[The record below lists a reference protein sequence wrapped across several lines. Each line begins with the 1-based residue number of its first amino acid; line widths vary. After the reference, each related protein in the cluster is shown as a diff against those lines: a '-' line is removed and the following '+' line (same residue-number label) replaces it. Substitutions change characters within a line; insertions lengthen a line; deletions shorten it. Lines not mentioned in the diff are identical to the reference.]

1 MELRNWQSTLK
12 DKVAKALKQG
22 ILVALQSPTGSGKTL
37 FSLVSALEVKPK
49 VLFVVRTNNE
59 FYPIYR
65 DAKKL
70 GKKFSFLMG
79 KSKSCLYSDESAESE
94 DIECSLCDSSSVTQV
109 EMKDPP
115 FSVMKGLK
123 ERGRIEKFCPYFSI
137 LSSISEADVVAVTY
151 PYLFVPRTR
160 ESLDLDLDKT
170 VIIVD
175 EAHNLDN
182 LNELDERRINE
193 QTVNL
198 ALKEVKSEESIRIL
212 ERLKAEIK
220 RSVHPDERYIKVE
233 NYPKLDE
240 NELEL
245 LEDEYK
251 DRREEMIRNKA
262 IKRLHIG
269 SVVKF
274 YDSIKYYGPNDAQ
287 VFSMRGSLVLK
298 PLLPTS
304 YLSILNEE
312 VPVLLMSGTMPP
324 KDYLVN
330 VFGIKR
336 NILYVDVERELKEK
350 VTGSFDC
357 MLAVDVTSSF
367 SSRGELMWRK
377 YASYLL
383 MIYYQARSNV
393 LAIFPSYS
401 IMDAVMSHVKVN
413 KYVEG
418 SRTNIEEIL
427 TESRSKKLI
436 IAGVARGKL
445 SEGVE
450 LTSEGISMISDV
462 ALCGIPY
469 PPFDDYMKMRSEAIY
484 RSTGQPIKEVL
495 IEIPAVI
502 AVKQA
507 IGRAIRGKHDHA
519 TVWLLDKRFE
529 TAWWKAKINCFNPKK
544 VKL

>member
-1 MELRNWQSTLK
+1 
-12 DKVAKALKQG
+12 
-22 ILVALQSPTGSGKTL
+22 
-37 FSLVSALEVKPK
+37 
-49 VLFVVRTNNE
+49 
-59 FYPIYR
+59 
-65 DAKKL
+65 
-70 GKKFSFLMG
+70 
-79 KSKSCLYSDESAESE
+79 
-94 DIECSLCDSSSVTQV
+94 
-109 EMKDPP
+109 
-115 FSVMKGLK
+115 
-123 ERGRIEKFCPYFSI
+123 
-137 LSSISEADVVAVTY
+137 
-151 PYLFVPRTR
+151 
-160 ESLDLDLDKT
+160 
-170 VIIVD
+170 
-175 EAHNLDN
+175 
-182 LNELDERRINE
+182 
-193 QTVNL
+193 
-198 ALKEVKSEESIRIL
+198 
-212 ERLKAEIK
+212 
-220 RSVHPDERYIKVE
+220 
-233 NYPKLDE
+233 
-240 NELEL
+240 
-245 LEDEYK
+245 
-251 DRREEMIRNKA
+251 
-262 IKRLHIG
+262 
-269 SVVKF
+269 
-274 YDSIKYYGPNDAQ
+274 
-287 VFSMRGSLVLK
+287 
-298 PLLPTS
+298 
-304 YLSILNEE
+304 
-312 VPVLLMSGTMPP
+312 
-324 KDYLVN
+324 
-330 VFGIKR
+330 
-336 NILYVDVERELKEK
+336 EK